1 MRGIPVAL
9 TAALLSALLTATPVC
24 AAENIQTDENTII
37 AISDMPQTAVLPAF
51 LPLDVQSK
59 TEDGVKLLV
68 KTYEVSPDVEPQ
80 DLMESGLT
88 RNGTEYILRE
98 VLREILPG
106 STEQRTAGQIVSVSS
121 GSDKEADI
129 LPLLPESLDYS
140 ENGFTG
146 QLTLEAGSIST
157 EVESTRDY
165 TYTISDSKEFTG
177 LDRNDPAYI
186 PKTSSKN
193 GVNLTL
199 ADIQWT
205 PGTAGNEQYP
215 VYSATATYTGKG
227 YGNAPNGYLVTARYS
242 GTVEKVIPGNVRYSI
257 IYEAVPVPIV
267 PESFDWGKAGI
278 ISLWVI
284 GGCGLLALGVVTVKK
299 LGRLPGRK
307 KAAIGGYRE
316 ELESRPE
323 RRKPHALGYMRRDNF
338 VE

>member
-1 MRGIPVAL
+1 MRMAL
-9 TAALLSALLTATPVC
+9 TAALLAVLLMATPVC
-24 AAENIQTDENTII
+24 AAESIQAEDNTVI
-37 AISDMPQTAVLPAF
+37 AISDMSQTAALPAF
-51 LPLDVQSK
+51 LPLDVQMKS
-59 TEDGVKLLV
+59 EDGVKLLV

-80 DLMESGLT
+80 ELMESGLT
-88 RNGTEYILRE
+88 RNGTEYTLRE

-121 GSDKEADI
+121 ESDKEADI

-146 QLTLEAGSIST
+146 QLTLEADSIAT

-165 TYTISDSKEFTG
+165 AYTISDSREFTG

-205 PGTAGNEQYP
+205 SGSSGNEQYP
-215 VYSATATYTGKG
+215 AYSATATYTGKG
-227 YGNAPNGYLVTARYS
+227 YGSAPDGYLVTARYS
-242 GTVEKVIPGNVRYSI
+242 GTVEKAIPGNIRYSI
-257 IYEAVPVPIV
+257 IYEAVPAPII
-267 PESFDWGKAGI
+267 PETFDWEKAGI
-278 ISLWVI
+278 ISLWIV
-284 GGCGLLALGVVTVKK
+284 GGAGLLALGVFGVKK
-299 LGRLPGRK
+299 LGKLPKQK

-316 ELESRPE
+316 ELEARPE

>member
-1 MRGIPVAL
+1 MRMAL
-9 TAALLSALLTATPVC
+9 TAALLAALLMATPVC
-24 AAENIQTDENTII
+24 AAENVQTEDNTVI
-37 AISDMPQTAVLPAF
+37 AISDTPQPTALPAF
-51 LPLDVQSK
+51 FPLDVQMK

-80 DLMESGLT
+80 ELFEYGLT

-98 VLREILPG
+98 ILREVLPG

-121 GSDKEADI
+121 ESDKEADI

-140 ENGFTG
+140 ENGFIG
-146 QLTLEAGSIST
+146 QLTLEAGSIVT

-165 TYTISDSKEFTG
+165 TCIISDSRKFTG

-205 PGTAGNEQYP
+205 PGTAINEQYP
-215 VYSATATYTGKG
+215 VYSATALYTGKV
-227 YGNAPNGYLVTARYS
+227 YGSTPDAYLVTAQYS

-257 IYEAVPVPIV
+257 IYEAVPAPVVPD
-267 PESFDWGKAGI
+267 SFDWGQAGI
-278 ISLWVI
+278 ISLWIV
-284 GGCGLLALGVVTVKK
+284 GGAGLLALGVFAVKK
-299 LGRLPGRK
+299 LGRLPK
-307 KAAIGGYRE
+307 QKEAAIGGYRE
-316 ELESRPE
+316 ELEARPE

>member
-1 MRGIPVAL
+1 MRMAL
-9 TAALLSALLTATPVC
+9 TAALLAALLMATPVC
-24 AAENIQTDENTII
+24 AAESIQTDENTVV
-37 AISDMPQTAVLPAF
+37 AISDVSQTAALPAF
-51 LPLDVQSK
+51 LPLDVQMKS
-59 TEDGVKLLV
+59 EDGVKLLV

-106 STEQRTAGQIVSVSS
+106 STEQRNAGQIVSVSS
-121 GSDKEADI
+121 ESDKEADI

-146 QLTLEAGSIST
+146 QLKLEAGSIVT
-157 EVESTRDY
+157 EVASTRDY
-165 TYTISDSKEFTG
+165 TYTISDSREFTG

-186 PKTSSKN
+186 PKTISKN

-205 PGTAGNEQYP
+205 PGSSGNEQYP

-227 YGNAPNGYLVTARYS
+227 YGSAPNGYLVTARYS
-242 GTVEKVIPGNVRYSI
+242 GTVEKVIPGNIRYSI
-257 IYEAVPVPIV
+257 IYEAVPAPIV
-267 PESFDWGKAGI
+267 PDSFDWGQAGI
-278 ISLWVI
+278 ISLWIV
-284 GGCGLLALGVVTVKK
+284 GGAGLLALGVFAVKK
-299 LGRLPGRK
+299 LGRLSKQK

-316 ELESRPE
+316 ELEARPE